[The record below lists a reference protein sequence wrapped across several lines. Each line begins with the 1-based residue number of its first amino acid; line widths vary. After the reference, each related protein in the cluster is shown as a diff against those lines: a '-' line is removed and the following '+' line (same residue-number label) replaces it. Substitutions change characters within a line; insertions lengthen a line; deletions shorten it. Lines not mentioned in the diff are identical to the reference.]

1 MRKGNTQLVDN
12 GNINAWQD
20 GELGSKHKRAAAA
33 AAARQSCWFELL
45 YINFQIPGAALKEKA
60 IRHWNRKTYSHAAQ
74 MIASRRVDWIINGKG
89 RARAKE
95 MRGMRRNGGGELWRI
110 VNGKRQGR
118 AKEMRQGYMGE
129 GYGEQG
135 QALID

>member
-1 MRKGNTQLVDN
+1 MRKSATKYRPSAISLASNFGNTLLVDN
-12 GNINAWQD
+12 GNINAWQG

-33 AAARQSCWFELL
+33 AAARQSCWFELV

-74 MIASRRVDWIINGKG
+74 MIASRQVDWIVNGKG

-95 MRGMRRNGGGELWRI
+95 MRGMRHGDGELWRT
-110 VNGKRQGR
+110 
-118 AKEMRQGYMGE
+118 
-129 GYGEQG
+129 
-135 QALID
+135 LIDGKMGWDGVFSKF